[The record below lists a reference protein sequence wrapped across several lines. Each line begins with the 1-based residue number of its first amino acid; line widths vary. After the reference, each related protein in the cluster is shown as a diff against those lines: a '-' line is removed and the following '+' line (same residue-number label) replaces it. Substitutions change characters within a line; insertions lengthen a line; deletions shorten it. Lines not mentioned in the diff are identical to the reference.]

1 MKGIDV
7 SVYQGNINW
16 QEAKNA
22 GNGFALIKSSQG
34 GFTNSKTIS
43 PFTDRYFKQNIVGA
57 SDAGLMCGTYHYL
70 TGITARDVKAEAEYV
85 VSILEPYRKRITLPV
100 AVDIEDARY
109 RALSPD
115 TNSMLA
121 LTFLDTVA
129 QAGYKTML
137 YTNRDFLRNHY
148 NREMLG
154 DIPIW
159 FALYR
164 NPRSDE
170 NVPDDW
176 DNIVFWQWNDNG
188 ETEGVVGNVSQDVS
202 VGLFT
207 PDKLEVGSR
216 VRIRENAQ
224 YYFKNGPKIPSWVKS
239 DYIHVVTRTE
249 YRGAPVYKNGDECVL
264 LGRKVSVK
272 SGAEST
278 GINTWCAV
286 SELIR
291 TNA

>member
-1 MKGIDV
+1 
-7 SVYQGNINW
+7 
-16 QEAKNA
+16 
-22 GNGFALIKSSQG
+22 
-34 GFTNSKTIS
+34 
-43 PFTDRYFKQNIVGA
+43 
-57 SDAGLMCGTYHYL
+57 
-70 TGITARDVKAEAEYV
+70 
-85 VSILEPYRKRITLPV
+85 
-100 AVDIEDARY
+100 
-109 RALSPD
+109 
-115 TNSMLA
+115 
-121 LTFLDTVA
+121 
-129 QAGYKTML
+129 
-137 YTNRDFLRNHY
+137 
-148 NREMLG
+148 MLG

-264 LGRKVSVK
+264 LGRKISVK